1 MESSSINYYYMTVT
15 EDQLGDIVAV
25 LTNLV
30 NDADL
35 YL

>member
-1 MESSSINYYYMTVT
+1 MQSHSVNYYYMTVT
-15 EDQLGDIVAV
+15 PETVSDIVAV

-35 YL
+35 YV